1 MTHLY
6 GEKRSLSANTLHEN
20 TFLSGNK
27 KSFCRHVAR
36 GRIYTCRMNMLTCVT
51 HTPQLWLVKFPA
63 QALARLQFAARAAGV
78 KLLALSHS
86 RTFALSQTL
95 ILTHS
100 LPLPPSLPPYIMRT
114 LSLSLSPSLSISL
127 DLSFSLALVI
137 SHSFSLTHSLS
148 RSLSL
153 ALSLFRSP
161 LLCSSIITEDMP
173 LPHVQFCFCFC
184 TCSISVTNRPFPTHC
199 VSTRAFAR
207 LELWICLLYE
217 YVSSYNI
224 CLYEYVSSYNICRV
238 INMRLTPEIEHV
250 RTCASSRSKVLHCS
264 SCGMSHVSHMNASCH
279 THMNASCLTYE
290 WVMSHIWM
298 RHVSHMRESRH
309 THEWVMPHTWMSHVT
324 HTTSHVTPERKG
336 SAESGQF
343 TQGMSHI

>member
-114 LSLSLSPSLSISL
+114 LSLSLSPSLSPSLPPSLPPSFPLSLSISPS
-127 DLSFSLALVI
+127 LS
-137 SHSFSLTHSLS
+137 HSLS
-148 RSLSL
+148 RTRSLSLTLSL
-153 ALSLFRSP
+153 ALSLSLSP
-161 LLCSSIITEDMP
+161 SSDHPSFVP
-173 LPHVQFCFCFC
+173 L
-184 TCSISVTNRPFPTHC
+184 
-199 VSTRAFAR
+199 
-207 LELWICLLYE
+207 
-217 YVSSYNI
+217 
-224 CLYEYVSSYNICRV
+224 
-238 INMRLTPEIEHV
+238 
-250 RTCASSRSKVLHCS
+250 
-264 SCGMSHVSHMNASCH
+264 
-279 THMNASCLTYE
+279 
-290 WVMSHIWM
+290 
-298 RHVSHMRESRH
+298 
-309 THEWVMPHTWMSHVT
+309 
-324 HTTSHVTPERKG
+324 
-336 SAESGQF
+336 
-343 TQGMSHI
+343 